1 MTMSLL
7 AFATLLAV
15 TFLGLPIAWAMVGIG
30 FGGVALL
37 RGVDPALAM
46 VGQVA
51 FETAMSYD
59 LSVVPMFVLMGNLV
73 NHARM
78 SHQLYDAAHSFVG
91 HRRGGLALATILSCG
106 GFAAISGSSVATAAT
121 MAKVAIPSMRRFRYA
136 DGFAAASVAA
146 GGTLGI
152 LIPPSVVMVVYG
164 ILTRADIGELFVA
177 GIIPGILAIGL
188 YMAAVEWT
196 VRRNP
201 ELGPPGERTSW
212 AQRWRTL
219 RPVWPVALLF
229 VLVIGGLYGKVFTP
243 TEGAGIGAFGAL
255 VLALAK
261 RTLTAATL
269 LRVFAETVRTS
280 AVMFAILIGGLMFA
294 NFVNLAGLTTG
305 LQEWVTGMNIPP
317 LAVVFL
323 IVGIYLALGCVLDSM
338 AMIILTIPV
347 FFPVIVKLGFDPV
360 WFGIIVVMAVE
371 LALIT
376 PPVGMNVFVIGAAF
390 KEIGTRRIFG
400 AVVPFIVADLI
411 RLTLLI
417 LFPAIALAL
426 PSLMR

>member
-1 MTMSLL
+1 MTLSLF
-7 AFATLLAV
+7 AFIAL
-15 TFLGLPIAWAMVGIG
+15 LGLTFVGIPIAWAMIGIG

-46 VGQVA
+46 AGQVA

-78 SHQLYDAAHSFVG
+78 SHQLYEAAHSFVG

-106 GFAAISGSSVATAAT
+106 GFSAISGSSVATAAT
-121 MAKVAIPSMRRFRYA
+121 MAKVAIPSMRRFGYSS
-136 DGFAAASVAA
+136 DFAAATVAA

-164 ILTRADIGELFVA
+164 ILSRTDIGELFVA
-177 GIIPGILAIGL
+177 GILPGALAIVL
-188 YMAAVEWT
+188 YLVAIEWT

-201 ELGPPGERTSW
+201 AVGPAGPRSTA
-212 AQRWRTL
+212 AQRLALL

-229 VLVIGGLYGKVFTP
+229 IALIGGLYAKVFTP

-255 VLALAK
+255 LLALGK
-261 RTLTAATL
+261 RTLTLSSL

-294 NFVNLAGLTTG
+294 NFVNLAGLTTT
-305 LQEWVTGMNIPP
+305 LQAWISSAEVAP
-317 LAVVFL
+317 LAVVFM
-323 IVGIYLALGCVLDSM
+323 IICIYLVLGCVLDSM

-347 FFPVIVKLGFDPV
+347 FFPVVMQLGYDPV
-360 WFGIIVVMAVE
+360 WFGVLVVMVVE

-376 PPVGMNVFVIGAAF
+376 PPVGMNVFVISGVF
-390 KEIGTRRIFG
+390 RDIGTGRIFR
-400 AVVPFIVADLI
+400 AVVPFIAVDLI
-411 RLTLLI
+411 RVSLLV
-417 LFPAIALAL
+417 LFPALALAL

>member
-1 MTMSLL
+1 MTLSLF
-7 AFATLLAV
+7 AFIAL
-15 TFLGLPIAWAMVGIG
+15 LGLTFVGIPIAWAMIGIG

-46 VGQVA
+46 AGQVA

-78 SHQLYDAAHSFVG
+78 SHQLYEAAHSFVG

-106 GFAAISGSSVATAAT
+106 GFSAISGSSVATAAT
-121 MAKVAIPSMRRFRYA
+121 MAKVAIPSMRRFGYSP
-136 DGFAAASVAA
+136 DFAAATVAA

-164 ILTRADIGELFVA
+164 ILSRTDIGELFVA
-177 GIIPGILAIGL
+177 GILPGALAIVL
-188 YMAAVEWT
+188 YLVAIEWT

-201 ELGPPGERTSW
+201 AVGPAGPRSTA
-212 AQRWRTL
+212 AQRLALL

-229 VLVIGGLYGKVFTP
+229 IALIGGLYAKVFTP

-255 VLALAK
+255 LLALGK
-261 RTLTAATL
+261 RTLTLSSL

-294 NFVNLAGLTTG
+294 NFVNLAGLTTT
-305 LQEWVTGMNIPP
+305 LQAWISSAQVPP
-317 LAVVFL
+317 MAVVFM
-323 IVGIYLALGCVLDSM
+323 IICIYL
-338 AMIILTIPV
+338 
-347 FFPVIVKLGFDPV
+347 
-360 WFGIIVVMAVE
+360 
-371 LALIT
+371 
-376 PPVGMNVFVIGAAF
+376 
-390 KEIGTRRIFG
+390 
-400 AVVPFIVADLI
+400 
-411 RLTLLI
+411 
-417 LFPAIALAL
+417 
-426 PSLMR
+426 

>member
-1 MTMSLL
+1 MTLSLF
-7 AFATLLAV
+7 AFIAL
-15 TFLGLPIAWAMVGIG
+15 LGLTFVGIPIAWAMIGIG

-46 VGQVA
+46 AGQVA

-78 SHQLYDAAHSFVG
+78 SHQLYEAAHSFVG

-106 GFAAISGSSVATAAT
+106 GFSAISGSSVATAAT
-121 MAKVAIPSMRRFRYA
+121 MAKVAIPSMRRFGYSP
-136 DGFAAASVAA
+136 DFAAATVAA

-164 ILTRADIGELFVA
+164 ILSRTDIGELFVA
-177 GIIPGILAIGL
+177 GILPGALAIVL
-188 YMAAVEWT
+188 YLVAIEWT

-201 ELGPPGERTSW
+201 AVGPAGPRSTA
-212 AQRWRTL
+212 AQRLALL

-229 VLVIGGLYGKVFTP
+229 IALIGGLYAKVFTP

-255 VLALAK
+255 LLALGK
-261 RTLTAATL
+261 RTLTLSSL

-294 NFVNLAGLTTG
+294 NFVNLAGLTTT
-305 LQEWVTGMNIPP
+305 LQAWISSAEVAP
-317 LAVVFL
+317 LAVVFM
-323 IVGIYLALGCVLDSM
+323 IICIYLVLGCVLDSM

-347 FFPVIVKLGFDPV
+347 FFPVVMQLGYDPV
-360 WFGIIVVMAVE
+360 WFGVLVVMVVE

-376 PPVGMNVFVIGAAF
+376 PPVGMNVFVISGVF
-390 KEIGTRRIFG
+390 RDIGTGRIFR
-400 AVVPFIVADLI
+400 AVVPFIAVDLI
-411 RLTLLI
+411 RVSLLV
-417 LFPAIALAL
+417 LFPALALAL